1 MHILSHTSWALPVWF
16 FFHIPVKGF
25 RVEWCTRRLFALVN
39 SSSGARGM
47 WDWLTYFRPQSSFS
61 FSFSFYVHVVLS
73 QSVRYQFISFKP
85 HSIFI
90 PGSFSY
96 FKNVISIN
104 LLLWITFALMF
115 YPWML
120 EEFVI
125 STNANRSLHGLGTRK
140 RILFFCKRHI
150 VRQMFLIVGN
160 FSGWEICIIRTD
172 PIIAKAFW
180 C

>member
-1 MHILSHTSWALPVWF
+1 MGTTSLIF
-16 FFHIPVKGF
+16 FFHIPVKGL
-25 RVEWCTRRLFALVN
+25 RVEWCNRRLFVLVN

-73 QSVRYQFISFKP
+73 QSVRYQFISF
-85 HSIFI
+85 
-90 PGSFSY
+90 
-96 FKNVISIN
+96 NVISIN